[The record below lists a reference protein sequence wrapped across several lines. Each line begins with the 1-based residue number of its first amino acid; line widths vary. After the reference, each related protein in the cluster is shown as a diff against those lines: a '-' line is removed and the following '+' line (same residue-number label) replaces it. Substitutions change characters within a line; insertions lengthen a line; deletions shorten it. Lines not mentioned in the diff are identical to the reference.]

1 LSNNSTFD
9 GSDILLGQRPVP
21 ALGPGVTSSATTA
34 QLNLPQGTPTG
45 TYYVIA
51 RADGTNA
58 IVERSETNNNR
69 SASFKVGPDLIVSG
83 ISAATAGVAGANIT
97 VNNAVKN
104 QGSGSAGAFT
114 VRFYRSTNTIFDG
127 SDIPLGSRV
136 ITSLGRGA
144 SNAAATSLPIPSNTA
159 PGTYFILA
167 VVDADF
173 QITEATE
180 NNNVRASGFINVGP
194 GPG

>member
-34 QLNLPQGTPTG
+34 QLNLPQGTATG

-51 RADGTNA
+51 RADGANA
-58 IVERSETNNNR
+58 IAERSETNNNR
-69 SASFKVGPDLIVSG
+69 AASFRVGPDLIVSG
-83 ISAATAGVAGANIT
+83 IGAPTAGVAGANIA
-97 VNNAVKN
+97 VNNTVKN

-114 VRFYRSTNTIFDG
+114 VRFYRSSNTIFDG
-127 SDIPLGSRV
+127 TDTPLGSRF
-136 ITSLGRGA
+136 IASLAPGA
-144 SNAAATSLPIPSNTA
+144 SNAATTSLPIPSNTA

-180 NNNVRASGFINVGP
+180 NNNVKASGSISVGP
-194 GPG
+194 D